1 MRNNI
6 EMEKEESEK
15 YDFVFIPDSEKKVN
29 RKLVELSKRNVA
41 IVEAMIRND
50 SAYNKSADIN
60 KGPSKTYSG
69 KNYSGS
75 TGYWMTELKKYLA
88 KEKTQNK
95 NKYEEI
101 IKNAV
106 IAVDRDNRT
115 HLNSDNVGREEISKR
130 IIAFQPDELKE
141 YLKDPVKTDFKL
153 IKKISEKTQA
163 TKGREN
169 ISFASKFCHYA
180 SFYLFEGKPEQDN
193 YSIYDNV
200 LLKILPDYIK
210 YYDLN
215 EKLEKKDYENYWKII
230 VKIRESAAKKAK
242 QNKPISRNG
251 FDHLLWYYYKGK
263 L

>member
-1 MRNNI
+1 MSNNI

-15 YDFVFIPDSEKKVN
+15 YDFVFIPDSEEKVN
-29 RKLVELSKRNVA
+29 QRLVELSKRNVA
-41 IVEAMIRND
+41 IVEAMIRNN
-50 SAYNKSADIN
+50 SAYSKSADI
-60 KGPSKTYSG
+60 KKKPSKT
-69 KNYSGS
+69 YSGS
-75 TGYWMTELKKYLA
+75 TGYWMNELKKYLA
-88 KEKTQNK
+88 KGKTK
-95 NKYEEI
+95 YEYEEI

-106 IAVDRDNRT
+106 NAVDRDNRT
-115 HLNSDNVGREEISKR
+115 HLNSDKVGREEISKR
-130 IIAFQPDELKE
+130 IIAFQPDKLKE
-141 YLKDPVKTDFKL
+141 YLKDHVNTEFKL
-153 IKKISEKTQA
+153 IKKISEKTKA

-200 LLKILPDYIK
+200 LLKILPYYIK

-215 EKLEKKDYENYWKII
+215 EKLEKKDYENYQKII
-230 VKIRESAAKKAK
+230 DKIRGSAAKKAK
-242 QNKPISRNG
+242 QNEPISRNG